1 MTPGKNDAW
10 NVTVAP
16 EGTEDMGIAIGPFAS
31 CADAGAVCAAN
42 DEVLS
47 NAVTRTILGPP
58 GLIVA
63 DAEVYEAAGAT
74 LDFAVTLGRAST
86 STITVEYATSD
97 ETDMNLMMGAVG
109 VRGIAKEAPPEGG
122 LELTIT
128 SDAMAVRTTT
138 DAVRASAG
146 GNLAAAQADVTRV
159 RLGLEGT
166 WRGLGSDGGGT
177 LVPRTEVGIRH
188 DAGDAETGFG
198 IDVGGGFTWASPRSG
213 LSGDVNARA
222 LIAHE
227 ADGLREQGIAGT
239 LRWDPSPE
247 SERGF
252 SATITQTAGAQASG
266 GMHAL
271 LERGTLEGLS
281 TGDDDGFANQHLRFR
296 IGYGFGVFANR
307 FTATPQAEV
316 ALSGNHREFSVGWR
330 LGLSR
335 SSDVSME
342 LGLVGTRRES
352 TSDEGR
358 EPEHALMLRG
368 QVRW

>member
-1 MTPGKNDAW
+1 M
-10 NVTVAP
+10 
-16 EGTEDMGIAIGPFAS
+16 
-31 CADAGAVCAAN
+31 
-42 DEVLS
+42 
-47 NAVTRTILGPP
+47 
-58 GLIVA
+58 
-63 DAEVYEAAGAT
+63 
-74 LDFAVTLGRAST
+74 
-86 STITVEYATSD
+86 
-97 ETDMNLMMGAVG
+97 
-109 VRGIAKEAPPEGG
+109 
-122 LELTIT
+122 
-128 SDAMAVRTTT
+128 
-138 DAVRASAG
+138 
-146 GNLAAAQADVTRV
+146 
-159 RLGLEGT
+159 
-166 WRGLGSDGGGT
+166 
-177 LVPRTEVGIRH
+177 H
-188 DAGDAETGFG
+188 
-198 IDVGGGFTWASPRSG
+198 
-213 LSGDVNARA
+213 ARA

-227 ADGLREQGIAGT
+227 SDGLREQGLAGT

-271 LERGTLEGLS
+271 LERGTLEGLDA
-281 TGDDDGFANQHLRFR
+281 GAEEGLANQHLRFR

-316 ALSGNHREFSVGWR
+316 ALSDNHREFSVGWR

-342 LGLVGTRRES
+342 LGLVGTRREP